1 MEFVILAKILTPWI
15 LLFFIVA
22 ILVCGIYDMYTK
34 WKEKQLTTKYVMTFV
49 IQYVIANI
57 LSYCAYCEVLII
69 SP

>member
-34 WKEKQLTTKYVMTFV
+34 WKEKQLTTKYVTTFV
-49 IQYVIANI
+49 ILYVFATI
-57 LSYCAYCEVLII
+57 LSYYIYCEVITL